1 MKSLF
6 LIIIILF
13 QADIRRV
20 LSRLG
25 RRALAPHGGS
35 EPQTMEEICEA
46 AETLANYRIGGLI
59 ALERQV
65 GLTEYLEGSVRLDS
79 LMTWELLVS
88 IFWPHNPIHDGAV
101 IIQGDR
107 IVASGCLLPLTRSTG
122 LDPTL
127 GTRHRA
133 AVGLTENTDAL
144 ALVVSETNGQISLA
158 QGGKLKQNLS
168 RLQLRQ
174 ELTGLIEEIQKKGSW
189 FERLLAFL
197 GRNRSLKL
205 LSLFLAV
212 ALWLAV
218 GGEELTETN
227 LNISLELLN
236 LPSHLMVTSEV
247 PSSIQVRVSGPRGL
261 IRPLPRAT

>member
-1 MKSLF
+1 MENLLSNLRWQDALDIVLVTIIIYQIFLILRGTQAIWVLAGLFLLFLSYIGARYLELFTLEWLLDSVVKSFF

-20 LSRLG
+20 LSRIG

-46 AETLANYRIGGLI
+46 AETLSNYRIGGLI

-79 LMTWELLVS
+79 LITWELLVS
-88 IFWPHNPIHDGAV
+88 IFWPHNPTHDGAV

-107 IVASGCLLPLTRSTG
+107 LVASGCLLPLTRSTG

-174 ELTGLIEEIQKKGSW
+174 ELHGLIEDTEKKGSW
-189 FERLLAFL
+189 FEQLARFF
-197 GRNRSLKL
+197 G
-205 LSLFLAV
+205 
-212 ALWLAV
+212 
-218 GGEELTETN
+218 T
-227 LNISLELLN
+227 
-236 LPSHLMVTSEV
+236 
-247 PSSIQVRVSGPRGL
+247 Q
-261 IRPLPRAT
+261 

>member
-1 MKSLF
+1 MEALFFNLRWQDALDIVLVAIIIYQIFLILRGTQAIWVLAGLFFLFLSYIGARYLELFTLEWLLDSVMKSFF

-20 LSRLG
+20 LSRIG
-25 RRALAPHGGS
+25 RRALAPHGAS

-46 AETLANYRIGGLI
+46 AETLSNYRIGGLVI
-59 ALERQV
+59 LERQV
-65 GLTEYLEGSVRLDS
+65 GLSEYLEGSVRLDS
-79 LMTWELLVS
+79 LVTWELLVS
-88 IFWPHNPIHDGAV
+88 IFWPHNPTHDGAV

-107 IVASGCLLPLTRSTG
+107 IVASGCLLPLTRSTT

-158 QGGKLKQNLS
+158 QGGKIKQNLS

-174 ELTGLIEEIQKKGSW
+174 ELRGLIEENEKKGSW
-189 FERLLAFL
+189 FERLARFF
-197 GRNRSLKL
+197 G
-205 LSLFLAV
+205 
-212 ALWLAV
+212 
-218 GGEELTETN
+218 T
-227 LNISLELLN
+227 
-236 LPSHLMVTSEV
+236 
-247 PSSIQVRVSGPRGL
+247 Q
-261 IRPLPRAT
+261 

>member
-1 MKSLF
+1 MESLFFNLRWQDALDIILVAIIIYQIFLILRGTQAIWVLAGLFFLFLSYIGARYLELFTLEWLLDSVMKSFF

-20 LSRLG
+20 LSRIG
-25 RRALAPHGGS
+25 RRALAPHGAS

-46 AETLANYRIGGLI
+46 AETLSNYRIGGLVI
-59 ALERQV
+59 LERQV
-65 GLTEYLEGSVRLDS
+65 GLSEYLEGSVRLDS
-79 LMTWELLVS
+79 LVTWELLVS
-88 IFWPHNPIHDGAV
+88 IFWPHNPTHDGAV

-107 IVASGCLLPLTRSTG
+107 IVASGCLLPLTRSTT

-158 QGGKLKQNLS
+158 QGGKIRQNLS

-174 ELTGLIEEIQKKGSW
+174 ELRGLIEENEKKGSW
-189 FERLLAFL
+189 FERLARFF
-197 GRNRSLKL
+197 G
-205 LSLFLAV
+205 
-212 ALWLAV
+212 
-218 GGEELTETN
+218 T
-227 LNISLELLN
+227 
-236 LPSHLMVTSEV
+236 
-247 PSSIQVRVSGPRGL
+247 
-261 IRPLPRAT
+261 

>member
-1 MKSLF
+1 METLLSNLRWKDALDIILVAIIIYQIFLIIRGTQAIWVLAGLFLLFLSYLGARYLELFTLEWLLDSVVKSFF

-46 AETLANYRIGGLI
+46 AETLSNYRIGGLI
-59 ALERQV
+59 VLERQV
-65 GLTEYLEGSVRLDS
+65 GLSEYLEGSVRLDS
-79 LMTWELLVS
+79 LVTWELLVS
-88 IFWPHNPIHDGAV
+88 IFWPHNPTHDGAV

-107 IVASGCLLPLTRSTG
+107 IVASGCLLPLTKSAG

-144 ALVVSETNGQISLA
+144 TLVVR
-158 QGGKLKQNLS
+158 KLRQNLT

-174 ELTGLIEEIQKKGSW
+174 ELQGLIEDTEKKGSW
-189 FERLLAFL
+189 FERVA
-197 GRNRSLKL
+197 R
-205 LSLFLAV
+205 LF
-212 ALWLAV
+212 
-218 GGEELTETN
+218 GT
-227 LNISLELLN
+227 
-236 LPSHLMVTSEV
+236 
-247 PSSIQVRVSGPRGL
+247 Q
-261 IRPLPRAT
+261 

>member
-1 MKSLF
+1 MESLFFNLRWQDALDIILVAIIIYQIFLILRGTQAIWVLAGLFFLFLSYIVARYLELFTLEWLLDSVMKSFF

-20 LSRLG
+20 LSRIG
-25 RRALAPHGGS
+25 RRALAPHGAS

-46 AETLANYRIGGLI
+46 AETLSNYRIGGLMI
-59 ALERQV
+59 LERQV
-65 GLTEYLEGSVRLDS
+65 GLSEYLEGSVRLDS
-79 LMTWELLVS
+79 LVTWELLVS
-88 IFWPHNPIHDGAV
+88 IFWPHNPTHDGAV

-107 IVASGCLLPLTRSTG
+107 IVASGCLLPLTRSTT

-158 QGGKLKQNLS
+158 QGGKIKQNLS

-174 ELTGLIEEIQKKGSW
+174 ELRGLIEDNEKKGSW
-189 FERLLAFL
+189 FERLARFF
-197 GRNRSLKL
+197 G
-205 LSLFLAV
+205 
-212 ALWLAV
+212 
-218 GGEELTETN
+218 T
-227 LNISLELLN
+227 
-236 LPSHLMVTSEV
+236 
-247 PSSIQVRVSGPRGL
+247 Q
-261 IRPLPRAT
+261 

>member
-1 MKSLF
+1 MEALFFNLRWQDALDVVLVAIIIYQIFIILRGTQAIWVLAGLFFLFLSYVVARYLELFTLEWLLDSVMKSFF

-20 LSRLG
+20 LSRIG
-25 RRALAPHGGS
+25 RRALAPHGAS

-46 AETLANYRIGGLI
+46 AETLSNYRIGGLMI
-59 ALERQV
+59 LERQV

-79 LMTWELLVS
+79 LVTWEVLVS
-88 IFWPHNPIHDGAV
+88 IFWPHNPTHDGAV

-107 IVASGCLLPLTRSTG
+107 IVASGCLLPLTRSTS

-158 QGGKLKQNLS
+158 QGGKIRQNLS

-174 ELTGLIEEIQKKGSW
+174 ELHGLLEENEKKGSW
-189 FERLLAFL
+189 FERLARFF
-197 GRNRSLKL
+197 G
-205 LSLFLAV
+205 
-212 ALWLAV
+212 
-218 GGEELTETN
+218 T
-227 LNISLELLN
+227 
-236 LPSHLMVTSEV
+236 
-247 PSSIQVRVSGPRGL
+247 
-261 IRPLPRAT
+261 

>member
-1 MKSLF
+1 MEALFANLRWQDALDIVLVAIIIYQIFLILRGTQAIWVLAGLFFLFLSYIGARYLELFTLEWLLDSVMKSFF

-20 LSRLG
+20 LSRIG

-46 AETLANYRIGGLI
+46 AETLSNYRIGGLI
-59 ALERQV
+59 ILERQV
-65 GLTEYLEGSVRLDS
+65 GLSEYLEGSVRLDS
-79 LMTWELLVS
+79 LVTWELLVS
-88 IFWPHNPIHDGAV
+88 IFWPHNPTHDGAV

-107 IVASGCLLPLTRSTG
+107 IVASGCLLPLTRSTS

-158 QGGKLKQNLS
+158 QGGKIKQNLT

-174 ELTGLIEEIQKKGSW
+174 ELRGLIEDNEKKGSW
-189 FERLLAFL
+189 FERLARFF
-197 GRNRSLKL
+197 G
-205 LSLFLAV
+205 
-212 ALWLAV
+212 
-218 GGEELTETN
+218 T
-227 LNISLELLN
+227 
-236 LPSHLMVTSEV
+236 
-247 PSSIQVRVSGPRGL
+247 Q
-261 IRPLPRAT
+261 

>member
-1 MKSLF
+1 MESLFFNLRWQDALDIILVAIIIYQIFLILRGTQAIWVLAGLFFLFLSYIGARYLELFTLEWLLDSVMKSFF

-20 LSRLG
+20 LSRIG
-25 RRALAPHGGS
+25 RRALAPQGAS

-46 AETLANYRIGGLI
+46 AETLSNYRIGGLI
-59 ALERQV
+59 ILERQV
-65 GLTEYLEGSVRLDS
+65 GLSEYLEGSVRLDS
-79 LMTWELLVS
+79 LVTWELLVS
-88 IFWPHNPIHDGAV
+88 IFWPHNPTHDGAV

-107 IVASGCLLPLTRSTG
+107 IVASGCLLPLTRSTS

-158 QGGKLKQNLS
+158 QGGKIRQNLS

-174 ELTGLIEEIQKKGSW
+174 DLRGLIEEIEKKGSGV
-189 FERLLAFL
+189 ERLARFF
-197 GRNRSLKL
+197 G
-205 LSLFLAV
+205 
-212 ALWLAV
+212 
-218 GGEELTETN
+218 T
-227 LNISLELLN
+227 
-236 LPSHLMVTSEV
+236 
-247 PSSIQVRVSGPRGL
+247 Q
-261 IRPLPRAT
+261 

>member
-1 MKSLF
+1 MENLLSNLRWQDALDIVLVTIIIYQIFLILRGTQAIWVLAGLFLLFLSYIGARYLELFTLEWLLDSVVKSFF

-20 LSRLG
+20 LSRIG

-46 AETLANYRIGGLI
+46 AETLSNYRIGGLI

-79 LMTWELLVS
+79 LITWELLVS
-88 IFWPHNPIHDGAV
+88 IFWPHNPTHDGAV

-174 ELTGLIEEIQKKGSW
+174 ELHGLIEDTEKKGSW
-189 FERLLAFL
+189 FERLARFF
-197 GRNRSLKL
+197 G
-205 LSLFLAV
+205 
-212 ALWLAV
+212 
-218 GGEELTETN
+218 T
-227 LNISLELLN
+227 
-236 LPSHLMVTSEV
+236 
-247 PSSIQVRVSGPRGL
+247 Q
-261 IRPLPRAT
+261 

>member
-1 MKSLF
+1 MESLFFNLRWQDALDIILVAIIIYQIFLILRGTQAIWVLAGLFFLFLSYIGARYLELFTLEWLLDSVMKSFF

-20 LSRLG
+20 LSRIG
-25 RRALAPHGGS
+25 RRALAPHGAS

-46 AETLANYRIGGLI
+46 AETLSNYRIGGLI
-59 ALERQV
+59 ILERQV
-65 GLTEYLEGSVRLDS
+65 GLSEYLEGSVRLDS
-79 LMTWELLVS
+79 LVTWELLVS
-88 IFWPHNPIHDGAV
+88 IFWPHNPTHDGAI

-107 IVASGCLLPLTRSTG
+107 IVASGCLLPLTRSTT

-158 QGGKLKQNLS
+158 QGGKIKQNLS

-174 ELTGLIEEIQKKGSW
+174 ELRGLIEETEKKGSW
-189 FERLLAFL
+189 FERLA
-197 GRNRSLKL
+197 R
-205 LSLFLAV
+205 LF
-212 ALWLAV
+212 
-218 GGEELTETN
+218 GT
-227 LNISLELLN
+227 
-236 LPSHLMVTSEV
+236 
-247 PSSIQVRVSGPRGL
+247 Q
-261 IRPLPRAT
+261 

>member
-1 MKSLF
+1 MEALLSNLRWQDALDIVLVAIIIYQIFLILRGTQAIWVLAGLFLLFLSYLGARYLELFTLEWLLDSVMKSFF

-20 LSRLG
+20 LSRIG

-35 EPQTMEEICEA
+35 EPQTIEEICEA
-46 AETLANYRIGGLI
+46 AETLSNYRIGGLI
-59 ALERQV
+59 ILERQV

-79 LMTWELLVS
+79 LITWELLVS
-88 IFWPHNPIHDGAV
+88 IFWPHNPTHDGAV

-107 IVASGCLLPLTRSTG
+107 IVASGCLLPLTKSTG

-158 QGGKLKQNLS
+158 QGGKLKQNLT
-168 RLQLRQ
+168 RLHLRQ
-174 ELTGLIEEIQKKGSW
+174 ELHGLIEDTEKKGSW
-189 FERLLAFL
+189 FERLA
-197 GRNRSLKL
+197 R
-205 LSLFLAV
+205 LFGA
-212 ALWLAV
+212 
-218 GGEELTETN
+218 
-227 LNISLELLN
+227 
-236 LPSHLMVTSEV
+236 
-247 PSSIQVRVSGPRGL
+247 Q
-261 IRPLPRAT
+261 

>member
-1 MKSLF
+1 MESLFFNLRWQDALDIVLVAIIIYQIFLILRGTQAIWVLAGLFFLFLSYIGARYLELFTLEWLLDSVMKSFF

-20 LSRLG
+20 LSRIG
-25 RRALAPHGGS
+25 RRALAPHGAS

-46 AETLANYRIGGLI
+46 AETLSNYRIGGLI
-59 ALERQV
+59 ILERQV
-65 GLTEYLEGSVRLDS
+65 GLSEYLEGSVRLDS
-79 LMTWELLVS
+79 LVTWELLVS
-88 IFWPHNPIHDGAV
+88 IFWPHNPTHDGAV

-107 IVASGCLLPLTRSTG
+107 IVASGCLLPLTRSTS

-158 QGGKLKQNLS
+158 QGGKIRQNLS

-174 ELTGLIEEIQKKGSW
+174 ELRSLIEETEKKGSW
-189 FERLLAFL
+189 FERLA
-197 GRNRSLKL
+197 R
-205 LSLFLAV
+205 LF
-212 ALWLAV
+212 
-218 GGEELTETN
+218 GT
-227 LNISLELLN
+227 
-236 LPSHLMVTSEV
+236 
-247 PSSIQVRVSGPRGL
+247 Q
-261 IRPLPRAT
+261 

>member
-1 MKSLF
+1 METILSNLRWQDALDIVLVAIIIYQIFLILQGTQAIWVLAGLFLLFLSYIGARYLELFTLEWLLDSVMKSFF

-20 LSRLG
+20 LSRIG

-46 AETLANYRIGGLI
+46 AETLSNYRIGGLVV
-59 ALERQV
+59 LERQV

-79 LMTWELLVS
+79 LVTWEILVS
-88 IFWPHNPIHDGAV
+88 IFWPHNPTHDGAV

-107 IVASGCLLPLTRSTG
+107 MVASGCLLPLTRSTSI
-122 LDPTL
+122 DPTL

-144 ALVVSETNGQISLA
+144 ALVVSETNGQRSLA

-174 ELTGLIEEIQKKGSW
+174 ELHGLIEDTEKKGSW
-189 FERLLAFL
+189 FERLARFF
-197 GRNRSLKL
+197 G
-205 LSLFLAV
+205 
-212 ALWLAV
+212 
-218 GGEELTETN
+218 T
-227 LNISLELLN
+227 
-236 LPSHLMVTSEV
+236 
-247 PSSIQVRVSGPRGL
+247 Q
-261 IRPLPRAT
+261 